1 MKNTTNKTSTNG
13 YDSDFFGTTE
23 ITIPVS
29 YDFLKGVEMRFFL
42 RLQMDREERE
52 ARQKLLALPA
62 EQREARL
69 HESNVDL
76 LASLS
81 TRPPENVPTFEGDIK
96 TFFSGENVM
105 KKKVVE
111 DALALYF
118 AKTQPED
125 FFR

>member
-1 MKNTTNKTSTNG
+1 MKNTTKNSNG
-13 YDSDFFGTTE
+13 NSDFFGTTE
-23 ITIPVS
+23 IPISVS
-29 YDFLKGVEMRFFL
+29 YDFLPLPEPMRFFL
-42 RLQMDREERE
+42 RIQMDREERE
-52 ARQKLLALPA
+52 ARQKLLAMPA
-62 EQREARL
+62 AQREAKL
-69 HESNVDL
+69 HEHNVEL
-76 LASLS
+76 LHSLS

-96 TFFSGENVM
+96 TFFSGENAM

>member
-1 MKNTTNKTSTNG
+1 MKNTTNKPNG
-13 YDSDFFGTTE
+13 SDFFGTTE

-29 YDFLKGVEMRFFL
+29 YDFLKDVEMRFFL

-62 EQREARL
+62 EQREAKL